1 MPGRRYALGQ
11 GQGQGPGALVEELFY
26 LCRSDC
32 FTPDDIT
39 FRFYSP
45 EFYQFTIRFIL
56 PVLTAHGFTT
66 HEHGETSR
74 SCVDRVKRSGALNRG
89 CTHRIEV
96 VLPMMTA

>member
-26 LCRSDC
+26 LCRS
-32 FTPDDIT
+32 TVTLDDHIPILLA
-39 FRFYSP
+39 RVL
-45 EFYQFTIRFIL
+45 YQFTIRFIL

-66 HEHGETSR
+66 HEHGETSH

-96 VLPMMTA
+96 VLSR